1 MGSFKELYDHMT
13 KVGHTGLVWGCF
25 GSGFS
30 PLVVGKP
37 ARLII
42 RCLLEIKYK
51 NCISWLKFLFL
62 HLIWL
67 PKQTLSSQGYLGFSK
82 VDLLDN
88 FLSLWEDLKM
98 NLFDKYYC
106 KGGGGGLPSFVP
118 DPAEK
123 MFERFWVNLKRLRT
137 RYSIAIKTY

>member
-1 MGSFKELYDHMT
+1 MKRVPYNTYFLFHELWEITFALQIVMGQNFKELYDHMT
-13 KVGHTGLVWGCF
+13 KVGHTGLVRGCF

-88 FLSLWEDLKM
+88 LLSLWEDLKM

-106 KGGGGGLPSFVP
+106 K
-118 DPAEK
+118 
-123 MFERFWVNLKRLRT
+123 W
-137 RYSIAIKTY
+137 